1 MIQETLMEYGQSTLM
16 VIGLME
22 LFKKLISKKLT
33 HRQLI
38 LIQVSLCFVAGLL
51 NGLTDWQDGFTAG
64 LIVLV
69 ANKWGLLASIT
80 TLFYSLIIKK
90 IRDAGGK
97 IREE

>member
-1 MIQETLMEYGQSTLM
+1 MIQETLMEYGQSILM

-22 LFKKLISKKLT
+22 LFKKLIEKKLT

-51 NGLTDWQDGFTAG
+51 NGLTGWQDGLTAG
-64 LIVLV
+64 LVVLIIT
-69 ANKWGLLASIT
+69 KCGLLASIT
-80 TLFYSLIIKK
+80 TLFYSLIVKK

-97 IREE
+97 VA